1 MSIRN
6 LRTLI
11 AVADHGT
18 FSGAADAVF
27 VTHAAVSQQMKA
39 LEKEWQVQLFD
50 RSRRSC
56 TLTPV
61 GRALVAQ
68 AREVVAAYDRMV
80 PLVLGDDGLRGEVT
94 IGAVPTSLTGLM
106 PFSMAMLKRDYPE
119 LHVRVVPGG
128 TIELVEQL
136 ERGALDAAIV
146 TRPVVTPER
155 LDWHELAVE
164 PLELLA
170 APEVEGSDTR
180 ALLEGRPFIRFS
192 RRAVVGG
199 MIEAWLQKQAIRVRD
214 SMELENLDII
224 FGMVSA
230 NLGVSIAPRRCVQ
243 PPQDLPLR
251 RLPLP
256 EDAPRR
262 HLGLLVRNDTVKRRV
277 LDELIKR
284 LLKAIEVG
292 RFQPTGVLPART

>member
-18 FSGAADAVF
+18 FSAAAEAVF
-27 VTHAAVSQQMKA
+27 VTHAAVSQQMKS
-39 LEKEWQVQLFD
+39 LEAEWQVQLFD
-50 RSRRSC
+50 RSRRSSD
-56 TLTPV
+56 LTPV

-80 PLVLGDDGLRGEVT
+80 PMVLGDSGLSGEVT

-119 LHVRVVPGG
+119 LHVRVVPGE
-128 TIELVEQL
+128 TIALVEQV

-146 TRPVVTPER
+146 TRPSWTRER
-155 LDWHELAVE
+155 LDWRELAVE

-170 APEVEGSDTR
+170 ARDVEGEDART
-180 ALLEGRPFIRFS
+180 LLERYPFIRFS

-199 MIEAWLQKQAIRVRD
+199 MIETWLQKQGIEVRD

-224 FGMVSA
+224 FGMVAA
-230 NLGVSIAPRRCVQ
+230 NLGVSIAPRRCVL
-243 PPQDLPLR
+243 PPHDLALR
-251 RLPLP
+251 RLSLP
-256 EDAPRR
+256 EGAPMR
-262 HLGLLVRNDTVKRRV
+262 HLGLLSRADTVKRRV
-277 LDELIKR
+277 LDELIRR
-284 LLKAIEVG
+284 LDKAIEVG
-292 RFQPTGVLPART
+292 RFDPAAIPPTIG